1 MVVNVNLD
9 QLRATIRDLEQD
21 KITRAERGFLI
32 RLLRELA
39 EATEKSPQIEGES
52 HSVIN
57 VRLHGPEDQ
66 QRYQELN
73 EKLAERERLRQ
84 AVQAGEPGRDVQKH
98 LASLAEEAF
107 ALVGSLDDVYF
118 FTYESGRLAHGA
130 ARQADDTIGP
140 AMVSPRPNGLTY
152 TVARL
157 GQPMIIPDM
166 SNHALFAG
174 TGWTGTIIGIPL
186 KMGPRVV
193 GVMTACRRPVQEFS
207 ADEIRMLQ
215 VLADQA
221 AAEIE
226 RARIE
231 TLAGEQ
237 TRIDTTTGLHNRRAF
252 DERLEAELKNAA
264 EMHTPLSVFLV
275 GIEGFGETRKRYG
288 RPAADT
294 LLAGVA
300 TTAAQALRKTD
311 FIARF
316 DDARWGMVLSRADRA
331 TAQAIAERMQEAV
344 QRRRFSLPEQNTRPV
359 SLTMGIA
366 VYPEQNASIEALVA
380 GAEQAL
386 QQGQAASPGGIVFW
400 GEAQEDQGR
409 T

>member
-21 KITRAERGFLI
+21 KVTRAERGFLI

-57 VRLHGPEDQ
+57 VHLQGPEDQ

-73 EKLAERERLRQ
+73 EKIAERERLRQ
-84 AVQAGEPGRDVQKH
+84 AARSGEPGRDVQKH
-98 LASLAEEAF
+98 LAALAEEAF
-107 ALVGSLDDVYF
+107 ALVGSLADVYF
-118 FTYESGRLAHGA
+118 YTYESGRLAHGA
-130 ARQADDTIGP
+130 ARQADDTTGP
-140 AMVSPRPNGLTY
+140 AQFAPRPNGLTY

-157 GQPMIIPDM
+157 GQPLIIPDM

-193 GVMTACRRPVQEFS
+193 GVMTTCRRPVQEFS

-226 RARIE
+226 SARIE
-231 TLAGEQ
+231 SLAGEQ
-237 TRIDTTTGLHNRRAF
+237 TRIDPSTGLHNRRAF
-252 DERLEAELKNAA
+252 DERLQAELKNAA
-264 EMHTPLSVFLV
+264 EMHSPLAVFLI
-275 GIEGFGETRKRYG
+275 GIEGFGETNKRYG
-288 RPAADT
+288 RSAADT
-294 LLAGVA
+294 LLAGIA
-300 TTAAQALRKTD
+300 TTAAQALRKSD

-316 DDARWGMVLSRADRA
+316 DDSRWGMVLSRADRD
-331 TAQAIAERMQEAV
+331 TAQAIAERIQETV
-344 QRRRFSLPEQNTRPV
+344 QRRRFSLPEKNARTV

-366 VYPEQNASIEALVA
+366 VYPEQSASAEALVA
-380 GAEQAL
+380 AAEQAL
-386 QQGQAASPGGIVFW
+386 QQGQANEPGGIVFW
-400 GEAQEDQGR
+400 ETNGG

>member
-9 QLRATIRDLEQD
+9 QLRATVRDLEQD
-21 KITRAERGFLI
+21 KLTRAERGFLI

-52 HSVIN
+52 HSVID
-57 VRLHGPEDQ
+57 VRLQGPEDQ
-66 QRYQELN
+66 QRYKELN
-73 EKLAERERLRQ
+73 EKIAEQERLRQ
-84 AVQAGEPGRDVQKH
+84 AARASQPSRDVQKY

-118 FTYESGRLAHGA
+118 FTYEAGRLAHGA
-130 ARQADDTIGP
+130 ARQADDSISP
-140 AMVSPRPNGLTY
+140 AQFSPRPNGLTY

-186 KMGPRVV
+186 KAGPRVV

-226 RARIE
+226 SARIE

-237 TRIDTTTGLHNRRAF
+237 TRIDPSTGLHNRRAF
-252 DERLEAELKNAA
+252 DERLQAELRNAA
-264 EMHTPLSVFLV
+264 EMHSPLSVFLV
-275 GIEGFGETRKRYG
+275 GIDGFSEASQRYG

-316 DDARWGMVLSRADRA
+316 DDSRWGMVLSRADRA
-331 TAQAIAERMQEAV
+331 TAQAIAERIHEVV
-344 QRRRFSLPEQNTRPV
+344 QRRRFSLPEQSSV

-366 VYPEQNASIEALVA
+366 VYPEQSASSEALVA
-380 GAEQAL
+380 AAEQAL
-386 QQGQAASPGGIVFW
+386 AKGQAASPGGIVFW
-400 GEAQEDQGR
+400 EE

>member
-9 QLRATIRDLEQD
+9 QLRATVRDLEQD
-21 KITRAERGFLI
+21 KLSRAERGFLI

-66 QRYQELN
+66 QRYKELN
-73 EKLAERERLRQ
+73 EKIAEQERLRNVGRASQ
-84 AVQAGEPGRDVQKH
+84 PGRDVQKY

-107 ALVGSLDDVYF
+107 ALVSSLDDVYF

-130 ARQADDTIGP
+130 ARQADDTISP
-140 AMVSPRPNGLTY
+140 AHFSPRPNGLTY

-174 TGWTGTIIGIPL
+174 TGWTGAIIGIPL
-186 KMGPRVV
+186 KVGPRVV
-193 GVMTACRRPVQEFS
+193 GVMTTCRRPAQEFS

-226 RARIE
+226 SARIE

-237 TRIDTTTGLHNRRAF
+237 TRIDPNTGLHNRRAF
-252 DERLEAELKNAA
+252 DERLQTELRNAA
-264 EMHTPLSVFLV
+264 ELHSPLSVFLV
-275 GIEGFGETRKRYG
+275 GIEGFGEASKRYG

-316 DDARWGMVLSRADRA
+316 DDSRWGIVLGRADRA
-331 TAQAIAERMQEAV
+331 TAQAIAERIQEAV
-344 QRRRFSLPEQNTRPV
+344 QRRRFSLPEQNSV

-366 VYPEQNASIEALVA
+366 VYPELSASAEALVTD
-380 GAEQAL
+380 AEHAL
-386 QQGQAASPGGIVFW
+386 AQGQATTPGGIVFW
-400 GEAQEDQGR
+400 ER
-409 T
+409 